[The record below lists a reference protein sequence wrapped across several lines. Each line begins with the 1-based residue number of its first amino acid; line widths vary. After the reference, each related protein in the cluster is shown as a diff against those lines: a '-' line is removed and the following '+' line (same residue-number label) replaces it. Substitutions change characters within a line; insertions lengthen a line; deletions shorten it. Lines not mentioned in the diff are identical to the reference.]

1 MEDLVATLYKYLPEG
16 PQFYGSDEVTDRP
29 EYFVVAELIREQ
41 ILRLTQQEIP
51 HATAVVVER
60 MNQRINGKLQVE
72 ATIYVERD
80 GQKKIII
87 GKGGSMLKK
96 IGIQSRKQVEAL
108 LGEKINL
115 HLWVKVQKNW
125 RTDPSFLKQI
135 GYDSKDLF

>member
-1 MEDLVATLYKYLPEG
+1 M
-16 PQFYGSDEVTDRP
+16 
-29 EYFVVAELIREQ
+29 
-41 ILRLTQQEIP
+41 RLTQQEIP
-51 HATAVVVER
+51 HATAVVVDR
-60 MNQRINGKLQVE
+60 MNERINGKLQVE

-87 GKGGSMLKK
+87 GRGGSMLKK
-96 IGIQSRKQVEAL
+96 IGIQSRKQIESL